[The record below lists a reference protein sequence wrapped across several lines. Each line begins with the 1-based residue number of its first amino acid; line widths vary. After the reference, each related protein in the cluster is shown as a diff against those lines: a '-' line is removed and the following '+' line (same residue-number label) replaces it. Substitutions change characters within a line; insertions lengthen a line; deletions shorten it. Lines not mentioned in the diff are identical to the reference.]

1 MTIETMK
8 ENKKYFVLFW
18 YLASKLPRKKEHSQ
32 SRLNGRNDIN
42 EMSKNHFFLYQKKIL
57 I

>member
-18 YLASKLPRKKEHSQ
+18 YLASKLPRKKEHFQ
-32 SRLNGRNDIN
+32 SRLSGRNDIS
-42 EMSKNHFFLYQKKIL
+42 EMSENHFFLYQKKI
-57 I
+57 